1 MSTPTTTT
9 RISAAAVQHALDA
22 LKTYTA
28 GSARGTLAP
37 LDDAVAAATGDPAAA
52 RELERRLLDLLDG
65 PVPVEAKEYVCRKL
79 ILIGSP
85 ASVPKL
91 TALLKQEATTSAA
104 REVLQLLPCPEAGDA
119 LRNAL
124 PSLVRSA
131 RVGAIISLG
140 LRREPASV
148 ACLRPLLGDADV
160 EAVRAAAG
168 ALGEIGTPLAAEAL
182 RGFLPNAPVAV
193 RPAVA
198 DACLACAE
206 RLRSAGQ
213 AALAAELYRLLA
225 APGQAPHIRNA
236 AALGQTRLSTGA

>member
-124 PSLVRSA
+124 SSLSGVP
-131 RVGAIISLG
+131 RVGAIIALG
-140 LRREPASV
+140 LRREAASV
-148 ACLRPLLGDADV
+148 AGLQPLLSDADV
-160 EAVRAAAG
+160 EAARAAAG
-168 ALGEIGTPLAAEAL
+168 ALGEIGTPAAAAAL
-182 RGFLPNAPVAV
+182 REFLPHAPVAA

-198 DACLACAE
+198 DAGLACAE
-206 RLRSAGQ
+206 RLVSASQ
-213 AALAAELYRLLA
+213 AREAAELYRLLL
-225 APGQAPHIRNA
+225 APELAPHVRA
-236 AALGQTRLSTGA
+236 AAKLGQGRLSGR